1 MKTVI
6 VVESPA
12 KAKKISTF
20 FKDGEEQTI
29 VTSSFGH
36 IYDLPKK
43 SLSIDIKNNFE
54 PDYQPLDGKGKVI
67 KELHRYSKNH
77 RILLAADD
85 DREGDAIAWHCG
97 KVMKVNFN
105 DKNRII
111 FHEVSKSAIEKAIQK
126 VHRLDMNSVNAQ
138 QARRVI
144 DRLVGYSLSP
154 LLWKHIQ
161 TSQRG
166 LSAGRVQSTL
176 LLILQ
181 EYEKQIEDY
190 SPDTKYVFT
199 GTMLREG
206 DIQCAFHLHDE
217 IVSPIDV
224 IQSFRKNRNYII
236 QKQFHKTEHR
246 VPGSPF
252 ITSSLQQVAQNE
264 LGYNVKTTMDIAQKL
279 YENGKITYMRTDS
292 TSVSKDFQGL
302 IRNHVQRTYGEKYY
316 QYRKFGTKKVR
327 GAQEAHECIRVTK
340 VNETL
345 NDRYTEYD
353 RKLYNL
359 IRKRTI
365 CAFMSAAEYD
375 TLLIHLSNDET
386 SELGYFIGK
395 HRVLT
400 FDGYLKYMGKQ
411 EVQEIHKDYPEDAVF
426 ALKTALGKET
436 TSNPPQYPNES
447 SIVKKLEKSGIGRPS
462 TYASIISTLYNRKY
476 TEIKDVT
483 GFTRRQRKILLCEDN
498 SIREETCE
506 ETSPLQKKRI
516 LLTDLGKQVLQYLLQ
531 NFSMIVNVNFTASV
545 EDDLDLIAQGDLQW
559 QYVVQK
565 VYDSF
570 YKDLQIQNSVK
581 SVRPVKSNKFSKEI
595 GEYEGEK
602 VILREGQY
610 GLYLSIGKR
619 NVGLSNFLKDNDNK
633 DMKAD
638 DITLELVKDIIPY
651 PMYLGDY
658 KKHPVNIHIGP
669 YGKYMK
675 YRNKNFRVPQS
686 HEYTLEEVIQFIR

>member
-20 FKDGEEQTI
+20 FRDAEGKTI

-43 SLSIDIKNNFE
+43 SLSINIENNFE

-67 KELHRYSKNH
+67 KELKRYSKYH
-77 RILLAADD
+77 RVLLAADD

-111 FHEVSKSAIEKAIQK
+111 FHEVSKKAIEKAIHD

-138 QARRVI
+138 QARRII

-161 TSQRG
+161 TSQKG

-181 EYEKQIEDY
+181 EYEKQIEEY
-190 SPDTKYVFT
+190 NPDTKYVYT
-199 GTMLREG
+199 GIMRTKEQEK
-206 DIQCAFHLHDE
+206 DIQCEFNLINE
-217 IVSPIDV
+217 TIIPPIDI
-224 IQSFRKNRNYII
+224 IQSFRKNRDYII
-236 QKQFHKTEHR
+236 QKQFHKQEKKDS
-246 VPGSPF
+246 GAPF
-252 ITSSLQQVAQNE
+252 ITSSLQQSAQQE
-264 LGYNVKTTMDIAQKL
+264 LGYNVKTTMEIAQKL

-292 TSVSKDFQGL
+292 TNVSKEFQGL
-302 IRNHVQRTYGEKYY
+302 IRSHINENYGQEYY
-316 QYRKFGTKKVR
+316 QYRKFGAKKVR

-340 VNETL
+340 VNEKL

-359 IRKRTI
+359 IRRRTI
-365 CAFMSAAEYD
+365 CAFMSSAVYD
-375 TLLIHLSNDET
+375 TLMIHLSNDET
-386 SELGYFIGK
+386 SSLGYFIGK

-411 EVQEIHKDYPEDAVF
+411 EVQEIHKDYPEDALF
-426 ALKTALGKET
+426 TLKTALGKET

-476 TEIKDVT
+476 TEITDVA
-483 GFTRRQRKILLCEDN
+483 GFTRQQRKISLCEDN
-498 SIREETCE
+498 SIREETTE

-516 LLTDLGKQVLQYLLQ
+516 LLTDLGKQVLHYLLQ
-531 NFSMIVNVNFTASV
+531 NFSMIVNVNFTAAV
-545 EDDLDLIAQGDLQW
+545 EDDLDLVAHGELQW
-559 QYVVQK
+559 QSVVQK

-581 SVRPVKSNKFSKEI
+581 TVRPDKPKKFSKEI

-619 NVGLSNFLKDNDNK
+619 NVGLSNFLKENEI
-633 DMKAD
+633 KAE
-638 DITLELVKDIIPY
+638 DITLEMVKDIIPY
-651 PMYLGDY
+651 PIYLGDY

-675 YRNKNFRVPQS
+675 YRNKNFRIPQKDK
-686 HEYTLEEVIQFIR
+686 YTLEEVIRCI